1 MDTERRRLNRR
12 SLVSIAIVA
21 VGACSAVYF
30 FHEGF
35 HAVLLPLLGFSH
47 AAGDTLG
54 TLIIVAAA
62 YGGQRLVSYA
72 LYKDI
77 MFGAEQRVADGLR
90 RCRLYRDGVA
100 KIAAEL
106 REVRGFNDVMRN
118 QLASVAAQSEQAAY
132 EITRRLQAIDDVVG
146 RLSGFVNSS
155 ADSSNV
161 LKLNAEERID
171 HNRHL
176 LSQLNGYIQS
186 RIASMHSDQEGIV
199 TVKQK
204 AESLGALVTLIR
216 SISSQTNLLALNAS
230 IEAARAG
237 DQGRGFAVVA
247 DEVRKLS
254 ADTEKA
260 VTQINQG
267 IREVAASIATQFERH
282 LESSGIEAEKNL
294 LAGFEN
300 GLDELG
306 RNYIEVVG
314 HEEAVISTIG
324 DSSRHLTGMFMD
336 TVASVQFQDVI
347 RQQLEQVGESLSR
360 FDSHMEQLA
369 DQLGHTGE
377 EGFSFRPL
385 SEHLEEIYQG
395 YVMDAQRD
403 GHAAA
408 VGAGGGDGAGGPKV
422 ELF

>member
-1 MDTERRRLNRR
+1 MEAERRRLNRR
-12 SLVSIAIVA
+12 GLVSIAIVA

-30 FHEGF
+30 FHGVF
-35 HAVLLPLLGFSH
+35 HATLLPLLGFSH

-54 TLIIVAAA
+54 TLIIIAAA
-62 YGGQRLVSYA
+62 YVGQRLVSYA

-77 MFGAEQRVADGLR
+77 MFGAEQRVAEGLQQSR
-90 RCRLYRDGVA
+90 QYRDGVA

-132 EITRRLQAIDDVVG
+132 DITCRLQAIDEVVG
-146 RLSGFVNSS
+146 KLSGFVSSS
-155 ADSSNV
+155 ADSSNAQR
-161 LKLNAEERID
+161 LDAERRIG
-171 HNRHL
+171 HNREL
-176 LSQLNGYIQS
+176 LTQLNGYIQG
-186 RIASMHSDQEGIV
+186 RIAAMHSDQAGIV

-204 AESLGALVTLIR
+204 AESLGELVTLIR
-216 SISSQTNLLALNAS
+216 SISSQTNLLALNAA

-237 DQGRGFAVVA
+237 EQGRGFAVVA

-260 VTQINQG
+260 VTQINLG
-267 IREVAASIATQFERH
+267 IQEVAGSIATQFERH

-294 LAGFEN
+294 LSGFES

-314 HEEAVISTIG
+314 HEVDVISTIG
-324 DSSRHLTGMFMD
+324 DSSRHLTDMFMD

-347 RQQLEQVGESLSR
+347 RQQLEQVGEALSR
-360 FDSHMEQLA
+360 FDSHMEELA
-369 DQLGHTGE
+369 EQLGHTGE
-377 EGFSFRPL
+377 EDFSFRTL
-385 SEHLEEIYQG
+385 REHLDEIYRG

-408 VGAGGGDGAGGPKV
+408 VGAGDGGGGGGPRV